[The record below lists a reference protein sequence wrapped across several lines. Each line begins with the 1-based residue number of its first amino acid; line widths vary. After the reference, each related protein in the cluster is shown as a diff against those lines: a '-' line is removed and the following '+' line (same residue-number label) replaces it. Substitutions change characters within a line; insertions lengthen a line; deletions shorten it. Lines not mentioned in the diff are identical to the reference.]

1 MKYNIIFK
9 RLILISITLLFT
21 ACSYKNKT
29 ILDIQK
35 YSQNPTSYTNNLKIK
50 NINQDN
56 LKDEFIKNYYFV
68 WDLEELS
75 YTKKESSWGNVYANK
90 EIYLENHIRA
100 SKKWFD
106 KQIENSNFEE
116 FNKNSQ
122 KAILTKNSDFRVFP
136 TTNKMFYDPKKAGE
150 GYPFD
155 YNQNSRVKIN
165 TPVLV
170 SHYSKDKAWAFVQS
184 SFVLGWVT
192 IDNLLLLNKELEEQF
207 RSDNL
212 YVIVKEGFEVFSK
225 SNLEDLKVGTFF
237 PKKDGKYLLA
247 STNGIEKINIDDYKI
262 EKLPLEFNS
271 KNIETLA
278 KEFIGELY
286 GWGGSNN
293 HRDCSSFTQD
303 FFAPFAIYLKRNS
316 KSQTELHK
324 YVDLSKMSNNHKKK
338 FIIQNGIP
346 FLTLVYLRGHIMLY
360 IGSKDNEALVMHNV
374 WGVRTKDIWGKSSRN
389 IIGKTVI
396 TTLEPGIEL
405 FNADKSKTILEKVK
419 GIVFLNQKVPN
430 E

>member
-1 MKYNIIFK
+1 MKQNIIFK
-9 RLILISITLLFT
+9 YIILISTTLLFT
-21 ACSYKNKT
+21 ACSYKNTT
-29 ILDIQK
+29 ILDTQK
-35 YSQNPTSYTNNLKIK
+35 YSQNPTSYTNNLKVEK
-50 NINQDN
+50 INQAS
-56 LKDEFIKNYYFV
+56 LKDEFINNYYFV
-68 WDLEELS
+68 WDLEKLS
-75 YTKKESSWGNVYANK
+75 YTKKESSWGNIYAKK
-90 EIYLENHIRA
+90 EVYLENHIKA

-116 FNKNSQ
+116 FNKNLQ

-165 TPVLV
+165 TPVLI

-184 SFVLGWVT
+184 HFVLGWVRV
-192 IDNLLLLNKELEEQF
+192 DKLLLVNKDLEEQF

-212 YVIVKEGFEVFSK
+212 YVIIKEGFEVFSK
-225 SNLEDLKVGTFF
+225 TNLEDLKVGTFF
-237 PKKDGKYLLA
+237 PKTDDKYLLA
-247 STNGIEKINIDDYKI
+247 TTNGIEKIDINEYKI
-262 EKLPLEFNS
+262 KKLPLEFNS

-303 FFAPFAIYLKRNS
+303 FFSPFAIYLKRNS
-316 KSQTELHK
+316 KSQTQLHK
-324 YVDLSKMSNNHKKK
+324 YIDLSKMLNSEKQKY
-338 FIIQNGIP
+338 IIKNGIP

-360 IGSKDNEALVMHNV
+360 IGSKDNKALVMHNV
-374 WGVRTKDIWGKSSRN
+374 WGVRTKGIWGESSRN

-405 FNADKSKTILEKVK
+405 FNADKTKTILQKVQ
-419 GIVFLNQKVPN
+419 GIVLLNQKVAN